1 MNPVQPHFL
10 KAGIVCYDLAAGRAV
25 KTLPLL
31 VNPATLRR
39 SFEIKESTVA
49 TYSKGPLRLTAPAV
63 ETIDV
68 EVKLDAADAILR
80 SRDGASPSG
89 AAAAAAAEGVR
100 PWIAALQ
107 MLITPSS
114 AALAANAALRESGAL
129 EIVPME
135 QPLTLFVWGAGNILP
150 VRLTALSVNEDL
162 FDPRLVPVTATAT
175 LGMRALSVADV
186 GVTSRAGALFMTYLR
201 GVERRAAMLPDG
213 NPADLG
219 IAGAL

>member
-25 KTLPLL
+25 RTLPML

-39 SFEIKESTVA
+39 SFEIKESAVSS
-49 TYSKGPLRLTAPAV
+49 YSTGPLRLTAPAV
-63 ETIDV
+63 ESIDV
-68 EVKLDAADAILR
+68 EIKLDAADAILR
-80 SRDGASPSG
+80 SLDGASLSG
-89 AAAAAAAEGVR
+89 AAGAAAAEGVR

-107 MLITPSS
+107 MLITPTADTLQS
-114 AALAANAALRESGAL
+114 NDALRQSGAL

-150 VRLTALSVNEDL
+150 VKLASLSFNEDL

-175 LGMRALSVADV
+175 LGMRALSVADL
-186 GVTSRAGALFMTYLR
+186 GVTTRGGALFMAYLR
-201 GVERRAAMLPDG
+201 GVERRAAMVPDG
-213 NPADLG
+213 SAAELG